1 MGINELLR
9 NAGSRGGGNE
19 LVSCPGEEVIHPIT
33 SCYEKWC
40 KFPHCGSVLAQVL
53 TLLQIY
59 KLFLCVMVVVCSL
72 ADIEDGADLLRT
84 TDGQEAIKH
93 CPSLHTMA
101 ELFLQNGTKQL
112 FKVIVLLML

>member
-1 MGINELLR
+1 
-9 NAGSRGGGNE
+9 
-19 LVSCPGEEVIHPIT
+19 
-33 SCYEKWC
+33 
-40 KFPHCGSVLAQVL
+40 
-53 TLLQIY
+53 
-59 KLFLCVMVVVCSL
+59 MVVVCSL

-84 TDGQEAIKH
+84 TDGQDPIKN

>member
-1 MGINELLR
+1 MGINELLG

-33 SCYEKWC
+33 SCYGKWC
-40 KFPHCGSVLAQVL
+40 KFP
-53 TLLQIY
+53 QIY

-84 TDGQEAIKH
+84 TDGQDVIKH